1 MMNDKISKDKYVIRW
16 VDRAQKVINRGKR
29 LKTLDE
35 VQPVKNINKNLK
47 SFPGISPLQKK
58 VCSLHYL
65 QNHAYE

>member
-29 LKTLDE
+29 IKTLDE
-35 VQPVKNINKNLK
+35 VQPVNNITKNLK

-58 VCSLHYL
+58 VCSSH
-65 QNHAYE
+65 